1 MTRTLESAR
10 LVVASHNSGKVLE
23 LEALFGPFGVACV
36 AAAELGLAAPEE
48 TGLSFTEN
56 AELKARAAATAS
68 GLPAIADDS
77 GLSVEALGGEPGIH
91 SARWG
96 GPDRDFAMAM
106 AEVERRLQALAE
118 GARAGRRAAF
128 IAALTLAWPDGHVE
142 SFLGRVDG
150 VLVWPPRGAQ
160 GFGYDP
166 IFVAD
171 GQSRS
176 FGEMEPDDKHA
187 ISHRADAFRQLAA
200 ACFGAPDG
208 SR

>member
-1 MTRTLESAR
+1 M
-10 LVVASHNSGKVLE
+10 
-23 LEALFGPFGVACV
+23 ACV

-77 GLSVEALGGEPGIH
+77 GLSVEALGGEPGIY
-91 SARWG
+91 SARWS
-96 GPDRDFAMAM
+96 GPDKDFAKAM
-106 AEVERRLQALAE
+106 AEVERRLQALGD

-150 VLVWPPRGAQ
+150 VLVWPPRGSQ

-171 GQSRS
+171 GRS
-176 FGEMEPDDKHA
+176 QTFGEMDACDKHA

-200 ACFGAPDG
+200 ACIRAPDDG
-208 SR
+208 G